1 MAVPSTSQR
10 QLISI
15 LRCQVCGDERPHEL
29 QLDHEGIVATVC
41 TACGR
46 TVSLPHRRSSRVS
59 VGAYVLGGGAPL
71 LVLGRAR
78 EDLAGAPL
86 AAAVQ
91 RLAAAGAHLVEVSG
105 RQARDDAVLRLASGI
120 PVALVVNAGRRL
132 ADAYGPLNHPLAG
145 KRGGF
150 AAVRWVYDGDES
162 HVGLLLAAARRRRV
176 PLVLAVPL
184 AEVNPADAVRAL
196 GRRPLSL
203 DHVVVEFC
211 HPDPDRVLAAYEEAA
226 DQVPCPF
233 LGRLPY
239 RWVNQAVNDG
249 VPPALGRFLRQRW
262 CDALGVI
269 EEEAVSSAA
278 TEGASGQGAAA
289 TGARVDGAG
298 MVAAA
303 RRLLVEL
310 WLPVAPVQPQ
320 AEVEVK
326 AADRRATRLGGGPV
340 LDTLRTA
347 AGVSMRVARG
357 LRNPAVGRL
366 SSRVLTKPVRF
377 WHEVRRDGPGVLLT
391 VPRRVATKPV
401 RLMRQLGRDGS

>member
-1 MAVPSTSQR
+1 M
-10 QLISI
+10 
-15 LRCQVCGDERPHEL
+15 
-29 QLDHEGIVATVC
+29 
-41 TACGR
+41 
-46 TVSLPHRRSSRVS
+46 
-59 VGAYVLGGGAPL
+59 
-71 LVLGRAR
+71 
-78 EDLAGAPL
+78 
-86 AAAVQ
+86 
-91 RLAAAGAHLVEVSG
+91 
-105 RQARDDAVLRLASGI
+105 
-120 PVALVVNAGRRL
+120 
-132 ADAYGPLNHPLAG
+132 
-145 KRGGF
+145 
-150 AAVRWVYDGDES
+150 
-162 HVGLLLAAARRRRV
+162 
-176 PLVLAVPL
+176 
-184 AEVNPADAVRAL
+184 
-196 GRRPLSL
+196 
-203 DHVVVEFC
+203 
-211 HPDPDRVLAAYEEAA
+211 
-226 DQVPCPF
+226 
-233 LGRLPY
+233 
-239 RWVNQAVNDG
+239 
-249 VPPALGRFLRQRW
+249 GRFLRQRW